1 VADASFAIHGVG
13 EAWLM
18 SLRPPAFGWIFGLIG
33 IADNT
38 AISNVEVHAYV
49 ALMKPCDGGNAFL
62 KSMRGFELTRAKQ
75 NFFYQGLRSRP
86 YPAQVVWGQRDRM
99 LGDDRRRAV
108 QDALT
113 VDTAR
118 AAARAPF
125 PSGRPSPRRR
135 DSCRQRGAPKVIHR
149 SSDAACR
156 SLKTVET
163 TPIKGAD

>member
-18 SLRPPAFGWIFGLIG
+18 SLRPPAFGWICGLIG

-62 KSMRGFELTRAKQ
+62 KSMRGFELTRAKK
-75 NFFYQGLRSRP
+75 NFFNQGL
-86 YPAQVVWGQRDRM
+86 
-99 LGDDRRRAV
+99 
-108 QDALT
+108 
-113 VDTAR
+113 
-118 AAARAPF
+118 RAPF

-135 DSCRQRGAPKVIHR
+135 DSCRQRGAPNVIHR

-163 TPIKGAD
+163 TPIKGADWVPSI

>member
-1 VADASFAIHGVG
+1 MADASFAIHGVG

-62 KSMRGFELTRAKQ
+62 KSMRGFELTRA
-75 NFFYQGLRSRP
+75 
-86 YPAQVVWGQRDRM
+86 
-99 LGDDRRRAV
+99 
-108 QDALT
+108 
-113 VDTAR
+113 
-118 AAARAPF
+118 RAPF
-125 PSGRPSPRRR
+125 LSGRPSPRRR
-135 DSCRQRGAPKVIHR
+135 DSCRQLGAPTVIHR
-149 SSDAACR
+149 RRDAARR

-163 TPIKGAD
+163 TPIKGADWVPFI

>member
-1 VADASFAIHGVG
+1 MSVLT
-13 EAWLM
+13 EAELPDPEAGPGQITIDT
-18 SLRPPAFGWIFGLIG
+18 SHAAVGLI
-33 IADNT
+33 
-38 AISNVEVHAYV
+38 NVLLRRGDMAKRPG
-49 ALMKPCDGGNAFL
+49 LPQPPFGDGGNAFL
-62 KSMRGFELTRAKQ
+62 KIMRGFELTRAKQ
-75 NFFYQGLRSRP
+75 NFFIQGLRSRP
-86 YPAQVVWGQRDRM
+86 YPAHAVWGQRDRM
-99 LGDDRRRAV
+99 LGDDHARAA

-135 DSCRQRGAPKVIHR
+135 DSCRQLGAPKVIHR
-149 SSDAACR
+149 SSDAARR

>member
-18 SLRPPAFGWIFGLIG
+18 SLRPPAFGWICGLIG

-62 KSMRGFELTRAKQ
+62 KSMRGFELTRAKK
-75 NFFYQGLRSRP
+75 NFFNQGL
-86 YPAQVVWGQRDRM
+86 
-99 LGDDRRRAV
+99 
-108 QDALT
+108 
-113 VDTAR
+113 
-118 AAARAPF
+118 RAPF

-135 DSCRQRGAPKVIHR
+135 DSCRQRAAPNVIHR

-163 TPIKGAD
+163 TPIKGADWVPSI